1 MVVWDRQSLDYN
13 QVFLP
18 SRPNMSQTNTGRRS
32 LVVTPLP
39 CSFGG
44 RRCVGQEQG
53 MRGTAAIAVCSGQQ
67 PSQDRDVTGIKSRDV
82 SSPCPATA
90 QCGQTEEVCGQRAH
104 LALPRQCVT
113 NGATGRHTLSP
124 QAHTCVHGLQPLP
137 LLLFHVYESFLFIS
151 LHSFHANLPQPLT
164 PVSVPRKGS

>member
-1 MVVWDRQSLDYN
+1 M
-13 QVFLP
+13 
-18 SRPNMSQTNTGRRS
+18 
-32 LVVTPLP
+32 
-39 CSFGG
+39 
-44 RRCVGQEQG
+44 GQEQG
-53 MRGTAAIAVCSGQQ
+53 MRGTAAVCSGQQ
-67 PSQDRDVTGIKSRDV
+67 PSQDRDVTGIKGRDV

-137 LLLFHVYESFLFIS
+137 SSSFMFMSHFYSSHFTASMQTSHNHSPQSLSQGRVHENKLLCPTFDFCFYLTDVWLCS
-151 LHSFHANLPQPLT
+151 LQRHHQSK
-164 PVSVPRKGS
+164 SWE